1 MQRRVRTTGCA
12 RFFLVLIILIPLAFI
27 GASLYQGK
35 NPLHAFGELF
45 GNEQTE
51 QERSANGNNS
61 SNETSI
67 EALQK
72 RIDSLEKELNDCRN
86 K

>member
-12 RFFLVLIILIPLAFI
+12 RFFMALLILIPLAFI

-35 NPLHAFGELF
+35 NPLHAIGELF
-45 GNEQTE
+45 GTQQTV
-51 QERSANGNNS
+51 QEGPVSEGS
-61 SNETSI
+61 SSDEVNI
-67 EALQK
+67 EALQQK
-72 RIDSLEKELNDCRN
+72 IDSLEKELNDCRN

>member
-35 NPLHAFGELF
+35 NPLHALSELF
-45 GNEQTE
+45 GNEHTE
-51 QERSANGNNS
+51 QERSATDNNS
-61 SNETSI
+61 SGETNI
-67 EALQK
+67 ETLQK